1 MLNSFN
7 EVFVTTLDEFKENI
21 VNQCIWGNKFI
32 SFRQGNKKSVLFLRN
47 WIRSG
52 VNRISDLEFIDG
64 KLDENYIYQKVGLS
78 GSILREVFLLKN
90 ALLPFQNEL
99 KDVPIDSNDSAHT
112 RYKICRSR
120 VLEIC
125 ICC

>member
-1 MLNSFN
+1 MLSSFN

-52 VNRISDLEFIDG
+52 VNRVSDLEFIDG

-78 GSILREVFLLKN
+78 GSILMPRSHWGFL
-90 ALLPFQNEL
+90 
-99 KDVPIDSNDSAHT
+99 H
-112 RYKICRSR
+112 RRW
-120 VLEIC
+120 
-125 ICC
+125 

>member
-1 MLNSFN
+1 MH
-7 EVFVTTLDEFKENI
+7 
-21 VNQCIWGNKFI
+21 C
-32 SFRQGNKKSVLFLRN
+32 FLRN

-78 GSILREVFLLKN
+78 GSILTEVFLLKN

-99 KDVPIDSNDSAHT
+99 KDVPNDA
-112 RYKICRSR
+112 
-120 VLEIC
+120 
-125 ICC
+125 